1 MENFFIK
8 QNDICFAGY
17 HLIADFWDAE
27 KLDDPKF
34 IEKVLKE
41 ASIAGKCTI
50 LDSYFHHFT
59 PNGGVSGVI
68 TLAESHISVHT
79 WPECNFA
86 AFDIFMCGE
95 NASPHA
101 AIEVL
106 KKSFNPGKVELT
118 ELKRGMK

>member
-1 MENFFIK
+1 MTEFFIEK
-8 QNDICFAGY
+8 DGARFAGY

-27 KLDDPKF
+27 NLDKVEF
-34 IEKVLKE
+34 VEKSLRA
-41 ASIAGKCTI
+41 ASIAGKATI
-50 LDSYFHHFT
+50 LDTYFHHFT
-59 PNGGVSGVI
+59 PNNGVSGVI

-86 AFDIFMCGE
+86 AFDIFMCGD

-106 KKSFNPGKVELT
+106 KTAFCPKRVELK
-118 ELKRGMK
+118 EIKRGIE